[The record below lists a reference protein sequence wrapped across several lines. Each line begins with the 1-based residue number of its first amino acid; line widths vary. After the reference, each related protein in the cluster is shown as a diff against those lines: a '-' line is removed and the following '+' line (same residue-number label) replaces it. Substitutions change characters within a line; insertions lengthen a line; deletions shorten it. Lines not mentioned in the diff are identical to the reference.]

1 MASKQTPPTRR
12 ATRFAAGVP
21 AVLRWEGREYPC
33 EAQNLS
39 RSGAL
44 LTGDLPQQAGPDVAL
59 ALASGTG
66 DLRLSLEARV
76 QRARVEEGGRVELGV
91 EFGDVPDGDRQT
103 LESLVS
109 RVVEGLLPAS
119 LASLPRGAPPQQ
131 VRSALEQV
139 PMAHRASLATR
150 GVARERE
157 ILLQDSDP
165 QVLDALARNPNLTT
179 PEARALL
186 RLRQLLPR
194 TLETMGREARFA
206 AVEELKIL
214 IACHPNTPFSAA
226 ERLIAT
232 LTPDGKKRAL
242 RQPGLNPEI
251 RFKLARQ
258 SGRKVVR

>member
-1 MASKQTPPTRR
+1 MTSKPPPPTRR

-21 AVLRWEGREYPC
+21 AVLRWAGREFPC
-33 EAQNLS
+33 EAENLS

-44 LTGDLPQQAGPDVAL
+44 LTGDLPLQAGPDVAL
-59 ALASGTG
+59 SLASGAG
-66 DLRLSLEARV
+66 DLRVSLGARV
-76 QRARVEEGGRVELGV
+76 QRASVEEGGQVQLGV
-91 EFGDVPDGDRQT
+91 EFGEVGSGERET

-139 PMAHRASLATR
+139 PVAHRASLALR

-157 ILLQDSDP
+157 ILLQDTDP
-165 QVLDALARNPNLTT
+165 QVLDGLARNPNLTP
-179 PEARALL
+179 PEARTLL
-186 RLRQLLPR
+186 RARQLLPR
-194 TLETMGREARFA
+194 TLEMLGRESRFA

-226 ERLIAT
+226 ERLINS

-242 RQPGLNPEI
+242 RQPGLNPEL

-258 SGRKVVR
+258 SRRKVVR